1 MDSFYLDDSDH
12 NNLIGSDDA
21 LQTVAEEE
29 TGLDLD
35 TALLPG
41 PQQSGPEVAVG
52 APSHEAG
59 QPSTFNFESLLAHA
73 MRNVAESPV
82 QLPWESDEWA
92 CIFDPN
98 HDSLDALVPQFEP
111 KLKVP
116 KLIHDKP
123 SDNLVSQPDVSSSD
137 FTKPLFMVAV
147 SRRKDQVWTEKREAE
162 LQRALMKWD
171 TIVRNWPDE
180 WKCKQELLA
189 CPTVNDSMNLLGD
202 YLTGK
207 APATLLK
214 RANSMVFLHTTLQQ
228 LGFFWPLEEPEMYR
242 IIKTLH
248 STGNRTSRL
257 KSILEAVTFCRYSFD
272 ISDLHPITV
281 SKRCLGATGSDFAN
295 KLNQASP
302 LTVADIWH
310 LHTCL
315 DNGDAWDRVFSGAA
329 LFCIYAR
336 ARWSDFIHG
345 NCIRVDVLESS
356 GKVAYVDMEVQI
368 HKTMQATANKF
379 KFLDLVASGSGI
391 FGDDWVRGWIDALKN
406 IGVDPFS
413 NEPGKTLMPA
423 PAEDGTTL
431 QRALESNEASVW
443 LMADTYA
450 RDAQAR
456 TIRLIDKLL
465 LEIRA
470 GYFDPDTTRAGRFNK
485 NYAPDPSLDVGAVS
499 FLESDVESA
508 ALDAQVDEALDNAVQ
523 TVEDG
528 QIELE
533 EDHFTSSS
541 SDSEAES
548 VEYNAPVRM
557 FYPPSAPL
565 GFHFMQNKRTKTLH
579 LVDAKYPHGTCCGRV
594 LDKNFSAMWTIL
606 ARELSTVKPDNTG
619 KRPLDEAILKLMHDP
634 RITMYMLSLPNKG
647 PASSVQTRPA
657 STAATTPTTVQPKKK
672 ARPSKKNRHLD
683 SLPNAEEEFTFA
695 NQSETVSHHNLLQEM
710 PNTPEGAQL
719 EDGVTDSSDAEQQ
732 TAEKRFTEDPSGAT
746 TRKVLFENILFLEV
760 FAGTSSLTIEVRKTN
775 LRGVAVDKGTE
786 RAKGPITILDLTMPE
801 DLQFLMDFI
810 RQEVWCSAFFDDF
823 PTMAADAEAAQT
835 DKCVGFLFDLLGIQY
850 AKEGKK
856 NQPFSTEMRALGLIF
871 DLAGFDEGVVFIK
884 HTPERRSELLERI
897 TAILNSDELSPKE
910 AESFRGRVQWFES
923 FLFGRTANLA
933 IHRLGKRALIKGGRQ
948 GHKLDAELRTSLE
961 FLRHRVEHGAPLQLT
976 ATTEQA
982 ILIFTDGAFDE
993 ETGIG
998 SIGGVLLDHT
1008 GTALSYFS
1016 ERVPNLLMELFLKE
1030 AENPIYLVELLA
1042 VHVAAFLWGGQTF
1055 GRYIVMYIDNE
1066 ASRMALVKAYS
1077 STLLGNVVI
1086 QLFVQEEDQHQWK
1099 VWFGRVCSH
1108 SNIADGPSR
1117 GHVEDMKA
1125 CGAKHSQCA
1134 WDVVICSLEAVE
1146 HRLRWG

>member
-1 MDSFYLDDSDH
+1 
-12 NNLIGSDDA
+12 
-21 LQTVAEEE
+21 
-29 TGLDLD
+29 
-35 TALLPG
+35 
-41 PQQSGPEVAVG
+41 
-52 APSHEAG
+52 
-59 QPSTFNFESLLAHA
+59 
-73 MRNVAESPV
+73 
-82 QLPWESDEWA
+82 
-92 CIFDPN
+92 
-98 HDSLDALVPQFEP
+98 
-111 KLKVP
+111 
-116 KLIHDKP
+116 
-123 SDNLVSQPDVSSSD
+123 
-137 FTKPLFMVAV
+137 
-147 SRRKDQVWTEKREAE
+147 
-162 LQRALMKWD
+162 
-171 TIVRNWPDE
+171 
-180 WKCKQELLA
+180 
-189 CPTVNDSMNLLGD
+189 
-202 YLTGK
+202 
-207 APATLLK
+207 
-214 RANSMVFLHTTLQQ
+214 MVFLHTTLQQ
-228 LGFFWPLEEPEMYR
+228 LGFFWPLGEPEMYR

-391 FGDDWVRGWIDALKN
+391 FGDHWVRGWIDALKN

-431 QRALESNEASVW
+431 QRALESDEASVW
-443 LMADTYA
+443 LRLMLGENVKRSESTRQISSHSLKATILSMAAKRGLKHEDRLAMGHHAHPFRMADTYA

-594 LDKNFSAMWTIL
+594 LDKNFS
-606 ARELSTVKPDNTG
+606 EP
-619 KRPLDEAILKLMHDP
+619 
-634 RITMYMLSLPNKG
+634 
-647 PASSVQTRPA
+647 
-657 STAATTPTTVQPKKK
+657 
-672 ARPSKKNRHLD
+672 
-683 SLPNAEEEFTFA
+683 
-695 NQSETVSHHNLLQEM
+695 
-710 PNTPEGAQL
+710 AQL
-719 EDGVTDSSDAEQQ
+719 RYDS
-732 TAEKRFTEDPSGAT
+732 
-746 TRKVLFENILFLEV
+746 
-760 FAGTSSLTIEVRKTN
+760 
-775 LRGVAVDKGTE
+775 AVCHVC
-786 RAKGPITILDLTMPE
+786 R
-801 DLQFLMDFI
+801 
-810 RQEVWCSAFFDDF
+810 
-823 PTMAADAEAAQT
+823 
-835 DKCVGFLFDLLGIQY
+835 
-850 AKEGKK
+850 
-856 NQPFSTEMRALGLIF
+856 
-871 DLAGFDEGVVFIK
+871 
-884 HTPERRSELLERI
+884 
-897 TAILNSDELSPKE
+897 
-910 AESFRGRVQWFES
+910 
-923 FLFGRTANLA
+923 
-933 IHRLGKRALIKGGRQ
+933 
-948 GHKLDAELRTSLE
+948 
-961 FLRHRVEHGAPLQLT
+961 RHR
-976 ATTEQA
+976 
-982 ILIFTDGAFDE
+982 
-993 ETGIG
+993 
-998 SIGGVLLDHT
+998 
-1008 GTALSYFS
+1008 
-1016 ERVPNLLMELFLKE
+1016 
-1030 AENPIYLVELLA
+1030 
-1042 VHVAAFLWGGQTF
+1042 
-1055 GRYIVMYIDNE
+1055 
-1066 ASRMALVKAYS
+1066 MA
-1077 STLLGNVVI
+1077 
-1086 QLFVQEEDQHQWK
+1086 
-1099 VWFGRVCSH
+1099 
-1108 SNIADGPSR
+1108 
-1117 GHVEDMKA
+1117 
-1125 CGAKHSQCA
+1125 
-1134 WDVVICSLEAVE
+1134 
-1146 HRLRWG
+1146 

>member
-1 MDSFYLDDSDH
+1 MYMSVLRFKRSSWGVLQCCRGAEMDSFYLDDSDH

-137 FTKPLFMVAV
+137 FTKPLFMVVV

-228 LGFFWPLEEPEMYR
+228 LGFFWPLGEPEMYR

-379 KFLDLVASGSGI
+379 KFLELVASGSGI

-413 NEPGKTLMPA
+413 NQPGKTLMPA

-431 QRALESNEASVW
+431 RRALESDEASVW
-443 LMADTYA
+443 LRLMLGENVKRSESTRQISSHSLKATILSMAAKRGLKHEDRLAMGHHAHPFRMADTYA

-594 LDKNFSAMWTIL
+594 LDKNFS
-606 ARELSTVKPDNTG
+606 EP
-619 KRPLDEAILKLMHDP
+619 
-634 RITMYMLSLPNKG
+634 
-647 PASSVQTRPA
+647 
-657 STAATTPTTVQPKKK
+657 
-672 ARPSKKNRHLD
+672 
-683 SLPNAEEEFTFA
+683 
-695 NQSETVSHHNLLQEM
+695 
-710 PNTPEGAQL
+710 AQL
-719 EDGVTDSSDAEQQ
+719 RYDS
-732 TAEKRFTEDPSGAT
+732 
-746 TRKVLFENILFLEV
+746 
-760 FAGTSSLTIEVRKTN
+760 
-775 LRGVAVDKGTE
+775 AVCHVC
-786 RAKGPITILDLTMPE
+786 R
-801 DLQFLMDFI
+801 
-810 RQEVWCSAFFDDF
+810 
-823 PTMAADAEAAQT
+823 
-835 DKCVGFLFDLLGIQY
+835 
-850 AKEGKK
+850 
-856 NQPFSTEMRALGLIF
+856 
-871 DLAGFDEGVVFIK
+871 
-884 HTPERRSELLERI
+884 
-897 TAILNSDELSPKE
+897 
-910 AESFRGRVQWFES
+910 
-923 FLFGRTANLA
+923 
-933 IHRLGKRALIKGGRQ
+933 
-948 GHKLDAELRTSLE
+948 
-961 FLRHRVEHGAPLQLT
+961 RHR
-976 ATTEQA
+976 
-982 ILIFTDGAFDE
+982 
-993 ETGIG
+993 
-998 SIGGVLLDHT
+998 
-1008 GTALSYFS
+1008 
-1016 ERVPNLLMELFLKE
+1016 
-1030 AENPIYLVELLA
+1030 
-1042 VHVAAFLWGGQTF
+1042 
-1055 GRYIVMYIDNE
+1055 
-1066 ASRMALVKAYS
+1066 MA
-1077 STLLGNVVI
+1077 
-1086 QLFVQEEDQHQWK
+1086 
-1099 VWFGRVCSH
+1099 
-1108 SNIADGPSR
+1108 
-1117 GHVEDMKA
+1117 
-1125 CGAKHSQCA
+1125 
-1134 WDVVICSLEAVE
+1134 
-1146 HRLRWG
+1146 

>member
-1 MDSFYLDDSDH
+1 
-12 NNLIGSDDA
+12 
-21 LQTVAEEE
+21 
-29 TGLDLD
+29 
-35 TALLPG
+35 
-41 PQQSGPEVAVG
+41 
-52 APSHEAG
+52 
-59 QPSTFNFESLLAHA
+59 
-73 MRNVAESPV
+73 
-82 QLPWESDEWA
+82 
-92 CIFDPN
+92 
-98 HDSLDALVPQFEP
+98 
-111 KLKVP
+111 
-116 KLIHDKP
+116 
-123 SDNLVSQPDVSSSD
+123 
-137 FTKPLFMVAV
+137 
-147 SRRKDQVWTEKREAE
+147 
-162 LQRALMKWD
+162 
-171 TIVRNWPDE
+171 
-180 WKCKQELLA
+180 
-189 CPTVNDSMNLLGD
+189 
-202 YLTGK
+202 
-207 APATLLK
+207 
-214 RANSMVFLHTTLQQ
+214 
-228 LGFFWPLEEPEMYR
+228 
-242 IIKTLH
+242 
-248 STGNRTSRL
+248 
-257 KSILEAVTFCRYSFD
+257 
-272 ISDLHPITV
+272 
-281 SKRCLGATGSDFAN
+281 
-295 KLNQASP
+295 
-302 LTVADIWH
+302 
-310 LHTCL
+310 
-315 DNGDAWDRVFSGAA
+315 
-329 LFCIYAR
+329 
-336 ARWSDFIHG
+336 
-345 NCIRVDVLESS
+345 
-356 GKVAYVDMEVQI
+356 
-368 HKTMQATANKF
+368 
-379 KFLDLVASGSGI
+379 
-391 FGDDWVRGWIDALKN
+391 
-406 IGVDPFS
+406 
-413 NEPGKTLMPA
+413 
-423 PAEDGTTL
+423 
-431 QRALESNEASVW
+431 
-443 LMADTYA
+443 
-450 RDAQAR
+450 
-456 TIRLIDKLL
+456 
-465 LEIRA
+465 
-470 GYFDPDTTRAGRFNK
+470 
-485 NYAPDPSLDVGAVS
+485 
-499 FLESDVESA
+499 
-508 ALDAQVDEALDNAVQ
+508 
-523 TVEDG
+523 
-528 QIELE
+528 
-533 EDHFTSSS
+533 
-541 SDSEAES
+541 
-548 VEYNAPVRM
+548 
-557 FYPPSAPL
+557 
-565 GFHFMQNKRTKTLH
+565 
-579 LVDAKYPHGTCCGRV
+579 
-594 LDKNFSAMWTIL
+594 
-606 ARELSTVKPDNTG
+606 
-619 KRPLDEAILKLMHDP
+619 
-634 RITMYMLSLPNKG
+634 
-647 PASSVQTRPA
+647 
-657 STAATTPTTVQPKKK
+657 
-672 ARPSKKNRHLD
+672 
-683 SLPNAEEEFTFA
+683 
-695 NQSETVSHHNLLQEM
+695 M
-710 PNTPEGAQL
+710 PNTPESAQL

-810 RQEVWCSAFFDDF
+810 RQEALNLCLVHFAPPCGTCSAARKRKLPSEVQAKLKDSGITPPQQLRSEQFPMGLPGIAGLDLYKVEQANKLYFATRDLALLAISLGIRVSMENPTNSLFWKTDPIQELLQAHPGHCNVFHNCMMGGERQKQTTWWCNDQFFSSFNLPCSGDHPHKPWTPTLTADGVHYPTKDEAEYPKLLCQRVAALLIADLQAQGIEQPQTLTQQIAQRRTTAINSVAMGLLPRGQKLKPLVSEFGHYVQFAVRPDMDASCILPQLTKGARITDRKLLTGGDKRVSDLTGESLKYLEGFHVNNETKVELVTFGIPREPWDFVKKAAHVGHPRFLPYAGSEQLDDLLRTNLNHHACRLDDLRLAFFKKWVKRAKELEKDERNLRLDLGEHVRHVLQGKRLLVFKEMLEDLQFPDTNLVSDIISGFRLSGWMRDSQVFMSLPRPPKLTLEALLKSSLGLQKAVLKRVREPEDAELHLAAWEETQAEGERKWIWEDTTGDLHNKIIAHRFGLRQNEKVRVIDNFKQCGLNDACGLPEKFTLHGVDFIAASLIRALVLNQKSNPVALKGKTFDLKAAYKQYPIHPTDRQHLRIAICDPNTCQAKLYGLNSLPFGATGSVAGFLRVSSALFYVLSVGLKVWCSAFFDDF

-910 AESFRGRVQWFES
+910 AESFKGRVQWFES

-1055 GRYIVMYIDNE
+1055 GRYIVLYIDNE

-1146 HRLRWG
+1146 QRLRWG